1 MHVEHTIVTGRGPVA
16 RIVRTVRILG
26 LTLAVGLTGCHSA
39 YIDSTITN
47 ATPQPVSLIQVDYP
61 SASFG
66 TQILGPG
73 QNFHY
78 RFKILGNGP
87 VQLTYTDAAQHEH
100 KFTGPLLRE
109 GNEGKLTA
117 LITAKTVQWTP
128 QFTSVNR

>member
-1 MHVEHTIVTGRGPVA
+1 MTVRGPVS
-16 RIVRTVRILG
+16 RLVGVLG
-26 LTLAVGLTGCHSA
+26 LTLAFGLFGCHSA

-47 ATPQPVSLIQVDYP
+47 ATPQAVSLIQVDYP

-78 RFKILGNGP
+78 RFKVLGNGP
-87 VQLTYTDAAQHEH
+87 IQLTYTDTAQHEH

-117 LITAKTVQWTP
+117 LITAKAVQWTP
-128 QFTSVNR
+128 QFTSTSR